1 MKTYTITTDGSSSG
15 NVIAQPFTI
24 TVTSMN
30 YIDENGISRLQIGTC
45 CENKLAVKTIQ
56 EIIVLMMIL
65 HLF

>member
-45 CENKLAVKTIQ
+45 CEN
-56 EIIVLMMIL
+56 M
-65 HLF
+65 F